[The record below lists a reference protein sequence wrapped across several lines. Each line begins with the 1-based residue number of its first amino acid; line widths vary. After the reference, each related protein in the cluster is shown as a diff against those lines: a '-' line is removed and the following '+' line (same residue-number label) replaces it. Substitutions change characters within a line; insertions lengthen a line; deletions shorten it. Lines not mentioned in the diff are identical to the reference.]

1 LPSAAR
7 RINHD
12 AAEAGPCYFGRQGD
26 ALMDRIPAPPE
37 PPAATPLDEAALD
50 AFINSAEF
58 DQFLLDC
65 FAEGV
70 REAVAEQRALGL
82 LEAPA
87 A

>member
-1 LPSAAR
+1 
-7 RINHD
+7 
-12 AAEAGPCYFGRQGD
+12 
-26 ALMDRIPAPPE
+26 MDRIPTPPE

-50 AFINSAEF
+50 AFINSPAF

-70 REAVAEQRALGL
+70 REAVAADKALGIH
-82 LEAPA
+82 PTTA